1 MPKFHLHLIN
11 AIGVVP
17 DEEGQEFD
25 DLSAAREEAIL
36 GIRSLIAEDASTGVV
51 DLGGRI
57 EIADRDQRVVMIVPF
72 ADAVEVRLDP

>member
-1 MPKFHLHLIN
+1 
-11 AIGVVP
+11 
-17 DEEGQEFD
+17 
-25 DLSAAREEAIL
+25 
-36 GIRSLIAEDASTGVV
+36 VV